1 MSETSAV
8 DVVTFEVIAH
18 RLGLIAEEMGII
30 YMRTSGS
37 HVLVTGNDAATG
49 ITLPDGALVIGGPYI
64 TTQAN
69 VLPLVIEHTRHLCGD
84 RPGIAD
90 GDVFICNDPYRGAIH
105 QPDIATVAPVFHR
118 GQLVAWVGAS
128 GHQLDTGGMDPGGF
142 SVRVVDVHQEGLR
155 IPPVKLVERGE
166 LRDDLFRWIC
176 NAVRDPLVGLDI
188 KAQLAALTVG
198 RRRLLETIDT
208 YGAETVAA
216 VMEGM
221 ITYAESR
228 LRQRLRE
235 LPDAVVREVQYL
247 DHDGHAPN
255 VYQVV
260 CTITKRGD
268 RLLVD
273 FSGTDPAPA
282 SLINCTASGL
292 VAGILTAVYVQ
303 LAYDLPWNWG
313 IRRCLEITA
322 PEGCIVN
329 ARHPRPCS
337 MATISAV
344 IIVIDCVF
352 AALAKLL
359 SCSREYAVEATGLWT
374 GTSMGPVVAG
384 TTQHGFPFATTEMS
398 HFAGGTGARS
408 YADGVDT
415 GGIIFNTT
423 PNISNV
429 EDIEAD
435 FPLLYLFRRHLPDS
449 GGPGRWRGG
458 ASGELAYV
466 SHEAPYDDLECI
478 MAATGAEQPN
488 AMGLW
493 GGLPGAAVRVARVR
507 GTDIPRR
514 IGTPAP
520 LPAALGECRGT
531 LEFLPPK
538 HPRTP
543 FRHDDV
549 WYHNWQGAGGYG
561 DPVHREPE
569 RVAADVRRGLVSRDV
584 AWTVYGVV
592 LDAAGNVDAA
602 GTAARRRAIVA
613 ERQHDAR
620 QPAVHAAGP
629 AAAADGDALHPVG
642 PYLGVDCTRRVYGC
656 RACGQVLGPAHANLY
671 DLLAERELPLVAAGP
686 VRGEHY
692 DRGRFFLRA
701 LYCPK
706 CWTQVEVHVQLR
718 GGTPRA
724 LRLMPRRVPV
734 GVDAPQASRK

>member
-1 MSETSAV
+1 MRTGMPGVEP
-8 DVVTFEVIAH
+8 VTFEVIAH
-18 RLGLIAEEMGII
+18 RLGLIAEEMGIV

-49 ITLPDGALVIGGPYI
+49 ITLPDGALVIAGPYI

-69 VLPLVIEHTRHLCGD
+69 VLPLVIHSTQELCGQ
-84 RPGIAD
+84 RPGIVD
-90 GDVFICNDPYRGAIH
+90 GDVFICNDPYLGAIH
-105 QPDIATVAPVFHR
+105 QPDIATVAPVFHGGR
-118 GQLVAWVGAS
+118 LVAWVGAS

-142 SVRVVDVHQEGLR
+142 SVGVVDVHQEGLR
-155 IPPVKLVERGE
+155 MPPVKLVERGV

-176 NAVRDPLVGLDI
+176 NSVRDPLVGLDI

-198 RRRLLETIDT
+198 RRRLLETIDR
-208 YGAETVAA
+208 YGAETVTA
-216 VMEGM
+216 VMQGM
-221 ITYAESR
+221 LAYAERR
-228 LRQRLRE
+228 LRGRLRE

-255 VYQVV
+255 VYQVI
-260 CTITKRGD
+260 CTVAKRGD
-268 RLLVD
+268 RLSVD
-273 FSGTDPAPA
+273 FSGTDSAPA

-292 VAGILTAVYVQ
+292 LAGVLTAVYVQ

-329 ARHPRPCS
+329 ARYPRPCS

-352 AALAKLL
+352 GALAKIL
-359 SCSREYAVEATGLWT
+359 SCSPRYAMEATGLWT

-384 TTQHGFPFATTEMS
+384 TSQHGFPFATTEMS
-398 HFAGGTGARS
+398 HFAGGTGART

-435 FPLLYLFRRHLPDS
+435 FPLLYLFRRHLRDS

-466 SHEAPYDDLECI
+466 PHGAPHDDLECV

-488 AMGLW
+488 AVGLW

-507 GTDIPRR
+507 GTDIPQRK
-514 IGTPAP
+514 GTSAP
-520 LPAALGECRGT
+520 LPATLEECGGV

-538 HPRTP
+538 HRRTA
-543 FRHDDV
+543 FRHDEV

-561 DPVHREPE
+561 DPIQREPH
-569 RVAADVRRGLVSRDV
+569 RVAEDVRRGLVSRDV
-584 AWTVYGVV
+584 AWAVYGVA
-592 LDAAGNVDAA
+592 LDGTGGVDEAA
-602 GTAARRRAIVA
+602 TEARRRSIVA
-613 ERQHDAR
+613 ERRQHAR
-620 QPAVHAAGP
+620 RPLPHASAP
-629 AAAADGDALHPVG
+629 IPEADAAALVPVG
-642 PYLGVDCTRRVYGC
+642 PYLGIDWTRRVYAC
-656 RACGQVLGPAHANLY
+656 RVCRRTLGPAEANLY
-671 DLLAERELPLVAAGP
+671 DLLAEAELPLVAAGP

-701 LYCPK
+701 LYCPG
-706 CWTQVEVHVQLR
+706 CGTQVDVHVQLR

-724 LRLMPRRVPV
+724 FRLVPAAVQVGGGMPP
-734 GVDAPQASRK
+734 